1 MMLKKRKGILEC
13 ILEQNSYAMLKSLIR
28 CFVFVFILSLV
39 DSQLIFLSGLVVAV
53 GGSLRSNDLFKKATD
68 FRVV

>member
-13 ILEQNSYAMLKSLIR
+13 FLEQNSYAMLKSLIR

-39 DSQLIFLSGLVVAV
+39 DSQLIFFEWIG
-53 GGSLRSNDLFKKATD
+53 GGSRGIPKVK
-68 FRVV
+68 